1 MNQRL
6 FNRSIEIILE
16 NQSRWGSYIASP
28 EFPNYHYCWLRDG
41 SFTAHAMDCVGQ
53 HASAESFFRWVDM
66 VINRYAA
73 KVDELEQ
80 SLKKGSDVGKD
91 AILHTRFTL
100 DGFEG
105 AVDATWGNFQIDGY
119 GTWLWALAEHVRRT
133 GNYALLDELNASIKT
148 TLRYLALTWKMPNYD
163 CWEEHPAYLHPYS
176 LACVFGGLNEMAALQ
191 KEGRLADMPM
201 EIGRLASE
209 VQQFILEYGVVSGRF
224 VKHIW
229 PPRGGEPAK
238 PMAHSGVDA
247 SLLGM
252 VYPFKVLDAHD
263 PLMIATIRE
272 IMEKLYRP
280 EGGVYRYRADVY
292 YGGGE
297 WILLTAW
304 LAIHNLRLGKR
315 DLAILMM
322 SWIED
327 QADAHGNFPEQV
339 SDHVLAPAH
348 FEPWV
353 QKWGPVAKPLL
364 WSHAMYLIL
373 CQELQE

>member
-1 MNQRL
+1 MNQQL
-6 FNRSIEIILE
+6 FRKSIDVILE
-16 NQSRWGSYIASP
+16 NQSQWGSYIASP

-41 SFTAHAMDCVGQ
+41 SFIAHAMDCVGQ
-53 HASAESFFRWVDM
+53 HASAESFFRWVDL
-66 VINRYAA
+66 VIRRYAA
-73 KVDELEQ
+73 KVDELER
-80 SLKKGSDVGKD
+80 SLKEGTDAGKD
-91 AILHTRFTL
+91 AILHTRFTM

-105 AVDATWGNFQIDGY
+105 TVDATWGNFQIDGY
-119 GTWLWALAEHVRRT
+119 GTWLWALAEHVRGT
-133 GNYALLDELNASIKT
+133 GNYALLDELSSSIKV

-176 LACVFGGLNEMAALQ
+176 LACVYGGLNEMALLQ
-191 KEGRLADMPM
+191 KEGKIHGVEMDLAV
-201 EIGRLASE
+201 LAAE
-209 VQQFILEYGVVSGRF
+209 VQKFILDFGVVNGRF

-229 PPRGGEPAK
+229 PPRGDEPAK
-238 PMAHSGVDA
+238 PMAKSAVDS

-252 VYPFKVLDAHD
+252 AYPFKVLDPHD
-263 PLMIATIRE
+263 PLMTATTKE

-322 SWIED
+322 TWIED
-327 QADAHGNFPEQV
+327 QADARGYLPEQV
-339 SDHVLAPAH
+339 NDHVLAPAQ
-348 FEPWV
+348 FEPWL

-373 CQELQE
+373 YQSLKE

>member
-1 MNQRL
+1 MHSLYRL
-6 FNRSIEIILE
+6 SIDVIKQ
-16 NQSRWGSYIASP
+16 NQSNTGAFIACP
-28 EFPNYHYCWLRDG
+28 NFPNYHYCWLRDG
-41 SFTAHAMDCVGQ
+41 SFIAHAMDCVGQ
-53 HASAESFFRWVDM
+53 HHSAESFSRWVDL
-66 VINRYAA
+66 VIGRYAA
-73 KVDELEQ
+73 KVDELER
-80 SLKKGSDVGKD
+80 SLKEGTDAGKD
-91 AILHTRFTL
+91 AILHTRFTM

-105 AVDATWGNFQIDGY
+105 TVDATWGNFQIDGY
-119 GTWLWALAEHVRRT
+119 GTWLWALAEHVRMT
-133 GNYALLDELNASIKT
+133 GNFALLDELSLSIKV

-176 LACVFGGLNEMAALQ
+176 LACVYGGLNEMALLQ
-191 KEGRLADMPM
+191 KEGKIHGVEMDLESLA
-201 EIGRLASE
+201 AE
-209 VQQFILEYGVVSGRF
+209 VQKFILDFGVVAGRI

-229 PPRGGEPAK
+229 PPRGDEPAK
-238 PMAHSGVDA
+238 PMAKSAVDS

-252 VYPFKVLDAHD
+252 AYPFKVLDPHD
-263 PLMIATIRE
+263 PLMTATTKE

-322 SWIED
+322 TWIED
-327 QADAHGNFPEQV
+327 QADALGNFPEQV
-339 SDHVLAPAH
+339 NDHVLAPSH

-373 CQELQE
+373 YQSLKE